1 VGGTGTGGMGIW
13 VGGGAAYQ
21 CFVSSPYAHLSACL
35 DVSCCQYFEYCVD
48 KNTHKHSH
56 RIAKGCTIA
65 IKYSF
70 KSDYLVSTAADND
83 ICLFRQGYQET
94 NQGKRGQMT
103 TYVLNMFGGDIQ
115 KEELIN
121 FVYKSCLIANTDLS
135 CTAFCW
141 ESLKPRGVR
150 IGGQARMRGGGWV
163 WGGERDGGGSNGL
176 PLVVWEAM
184 LEITRGVEVE
194 RVFAETDA
202 DQSGDISL
210 EEMHARAKAGAPSVL
225 AAVRELVCEISAA
238 CMCACA

>member
-1 VGGTGTGGMGIW
+1 
-13 VGGGAAYQ
+13 
-21 CFVSSPYAHLSACL
+21 LSILCRHVHAQTL
-35 DVSCCQYFEYCVD
+35 TQ
-48 KNTHKHSH
+48 
-56 RIAKGCTIA
+56 RISKGCIIA
-65 IKYSF
+65 TKYGC

-94 NQGKRGQMT
+94 NQGMRGQMT
-103 TYVLNMFGGDIQ
+103 TYILNMFGGDIQ

-141 ESLKPRGVR
+141 ESLNPRSVR
-150 IGGQARMRGGGWV
+150 IGGQARTRGGGWV
-163 WGGERDGGGSNGL
+163 GGGDGGWGDGGVSSGL
-176 PLVVWEAM
+176 SLVVWEAM
-184 LEITRGVEVE
+184 LEITKGVEVE

-210 EEMHARAKAGAPSVL
+210 EEMHGRAKAGAPSVL
-225 AAVRELVCEISAA
+225 AAVCALVCEISAA

>member
-1 VGGTGTGGMGIW
+1 
-13 VGGGAAYQ
+13 
-21 CFVSSPYAHLSACL
+21 LSIL
-35 DVSCCQYFEYCVD
+35 WR
-48 KNTHKHSH
+48 HKHAQTLTH
-56 RIAKGCTIA
+56 RIAKACIIA
-65 IKYSF
+65 TKYGF

-83 ICLFRQGYQET
+83 NCLFSQGYQE
-94 NQGKRGQMT
+94 NKQGNRGQMA

-141 ESLKPRGVR
+141 ESLNPRSVR
-150 IGGQARMRGGGWV
+150 IGGQARTRGGGWV
-163 WGGERDGGGSNGL
+163 GGGDRGGESDGGGINGL
-176 PLVVWEAM
+176 PLEVWEAM

-194 RVFAETDA
+194 RVFEETDA